1 MTVAFRTAWL
11 VGLLAAGVLMVPPSA
26 RAQADC
32 GFPVHYPAGAI
43 CSGGSNDGK
52 PCYVF
57 DAADGFGCPGG
68 TCVPSPGGGRATYY
82 AAATGACGIPVDG
95 PHAMVTAVAEHLW
108 DGSAVCGR
116 CARVNGPLGTVVV
129 EITDLCPAG
138 PNPEWCAGDAA
149 HLDLSEGAFA
159 AIADPARGVAYV
171 EWEIVECPVA
181 GTVTL
186 LNKDGINPWWYA
198 VFAYD
203 LRQGVTTLEIRD
215 DAAGAQWLM
224 AVRQSYN
231 AFVVQPGF
239 ALDPPLSVR
248 LTGVGGEVIT
258 GFGVVETLDPSTE
271 WDLCEQ
277 FEPCTLFSDGFESGS
292 TSAWSTVTPTH
303 SRGGSATDGG
313 GWSDR
318 LARASVV
325 LLETC
330 TND

>member
-1 MTVAFRTAWL
+1 MASRIARL
-11 VGLLAAGVLMVPPSA
+11 AGLLGVGVLMAPLSA
-26 RAQADC
+26 SAQADC
-32 GFPVHYPAGAI
+32 GSPVRYPAGAT
-43 CSGGSNDGK
+43 CSGGPADGR

-82 AAATGACGIPVDG
+82 TAATGACGIPVDG
-95 PHAMVTAVAEHLW
+95 PEALVTAVAEHLW
-108 DGSAVCGR
+108 QGSAVCGR
-116 CARVNGPLGTVVV
+116 CARVTGPLGAVVV
-129 EITDLCPAG
+129 EITDLCPAA

-171 EWEIVECPVA
+171 DWEIVECPVA

-203 LRQGVTTLEIRD
+203 LRQGVTSLEIRD
-215 DAAGAQWLM
+215 AAAGAQWLP
-224 AVRQSYN
+224 ASRQSYN
-231 AFVVQPGF
+231 AFVVSPGF

-258 GFGVVETLDPSTE
+258 GLGVVATLDPSTE
-271 WDLCEQ
+271 WDLGEQ
-277 FEPCTLFSDGFESGS
+277 FERCSLFADGFESGS
-292 TSAWSTVTPTH
+292 TAAWSAVAPTP
-303 SRGGSATDGG
+303 
-313 GWSDR
+313 
-318 LARASVV
+318 
-325 LLETC
+325 
-330 TND
+330 